1 MPDSEKNYRKFYM
14 KPAIREWRTQ
24 YNEKALMPDG
34 FDDAFVGIAE
44 RCGQEPVLVYDR
56 QKCVNILQSQ
66 DMTEE
71 EAVEFFEYNT
81 LGSWVGDN
89 TPIFITKWGEAL

>member
-1 MPDSEKNYRKFYM
+1 M
-14 KPAIREWRTQ
+14 KPAIKEWITQ
-24 YNEKALMPDG
+24 YNEEALIPDG

-44 RCGQEPVLVYDR
+44 RFRQEPVLVYDR
-56 QKCVNILQSQ
+56 QKCISILQSQ

-71 EAVEFFEYNT
+71 EAVEFFEHNT

-89 TPIFITKWGEAL
+89 TPIFITKWSDTL

>member
-1 MPDSEKNYRKFYM
+1 M
-14 KPAIREWRTQ
+14 KPAIREWITQ
-24 YNEKALMPDG
+24 YNEEALMPDG

-56 QKCVNILQSQ
+56 QQCIRILQSQ
-66 DMTEE
+66 GMTEE

-81 LGSWVGDN
+81 LGSWVGEG
-89 TPIFITKWGEAL
+89 TPIFITKQGAAP